1 METAYKIVIFNKRIN
16 REIELLEQKPVITVG
31 TEKGCNVRFNREV
44 FFDDFSFVIRNV
56 KGAWQIRCGDTVF
69 LSDSGALK
77 YSSKGLNHGDTYSLR
92 YKSSGQEI
100 FKISFT
106 LNFNVQQHKYDHFI
120 DLTGQRSISFGAG
133 SANDVVLQDAL
144 MEEKAAVLVSDGDGW
159 VVRDC
164 GSKYGIYVNEK
175 KVIRESKVRDY
186 DFFSILGYSFYLKGD
201 QLFYDG
207 EYTIQ
212 FNKLIPQ
219 PVQRVG
225 SCLEYPKFNRN
236 TRLKYVIS
244 DEPIPILDPDKKPD
258 KPKSNLLMS
267 LLPAFGSILLIL
279 VIRGGMLS
287 GNGSFL
293 SNMSQNSYIL
303 FSVASMGLGVVTS
316 IMSIINSKKEY
327 KENTQK
333 RVDVYTKYIETKGK
347 EVDEARKKESAL
359 LNDIYYSIEQE
370 LEQIREF
377 SGDLFDK
384 TVTDEDYLHV
394 RLGTG
399 SRPAIRKINYKKQE
413 RLETNDELMS
423 RPENLYNE
431 FKNVDNVPI
440 VLKLKENNAIGVVGA
455 PDQLYVMMKN
465 IIIDLCVRHYYK
477 DVSLFF
483 ILSQEDAKKFYWAR
497 WFQNLQNDALHVR
510 NIVCDDES
518 KNNLFEYLYV
528 ELSRRETEKVN
539 SPHVV
544 VMVFDDVGIKLHPL
558 SRYIEKAKELGFTF
572 LFFEN
577 YKELL
582 PQGCNHIVLLNPDN
596 CSGRLIPVCDVNES
610 LDFSY
615 TTIDDDSALYIAQRS
630 ASVYCEEVGLESN
643 LTKNITLYELLNIMT
658 ADDLDLSARWAE
670 SKVYKSMAAPL
681 GVMRKNEVVSLDLHE
696 KAHGPHGLVA
706 GTTGSGKSEIL
717 QSYVLSMATLF
728 HPYEVSFVII
738 DFKGGGMVN
747 QFKDLPHLIGAIT
760 NIDGDE
766 IDRSLLSIKAEL
778 LKRQNLF
785 AEANVNHIDAYIKK
799 YKAGEAETPLP
810 HLIIIVDEFAELK
823 ADQPEFMKELIS
835 AARIGRSLGVHLI
848 LATQKPAGQVNEQI
862 WSNSR
867 FKLCL
872 KVQDKSDSNEVLKSP
887 LAAEIKEPGRAYL
900 QVGNNEIFEL
910 FQSAYSGASAEM
922 NETGV
927 KNEFTLSIV
936 ALSGARSVIFEQ
948 KNEKQE
954 KKAETQLQ
962 AIVSFVADYC
972 ERENIPHLPEI
983 CLPSLSEII
992 EIDTAPVFDDAVVN
1006 SLVPIGMYDDP
1017 SHQFQGNYS
1026 VDLAEDNLMI
1036 IGASRFGKTNL
1047 LQLIIRSL
1055 ASRFSPEEVNIY
1067 ILDFAS
1073 MVLKNF
1079 ESLVHVGGVVTAS
1092 DDEKLKNFIKL
1103 INAEIAQRKKQ
1114 LVSAGVSSFS
1124 AYREAGYT
1132 DMPQIVIMV
1141 DNMTALKEMYFQ
1153 DDDPILPITREGIS
1167 VGISC
1172 IISNSSTTG
1181 IGYRY
1186 LANFSSR
1193 VALFCND
1200 SGEYANV
1207 FESCR
1212 KRVKPIPGRA
1222 LITLN
1227 KEVFSCQTY
1236 RAFSGEKEI
1245 DRVKEMRVFVEM
1257 INNKNAGK
1265 IAKRI
1270 PSIPDQ
1276 LTFTYIDNTFERNLQ
1291 SRSIIVGLDYDNVE
1305 PVLLDFKSGN
1315 EMCIVGH
1322 TVDDRKP
1329 MIDCI
1334 FNAFLHYYIDNP
1346 VRVFIIDRV
1355 ERPLKEKEKI
1365 EFVEKYTIDYTVIE
1379 DLFDSVMNDIE
1390 ERYEL
1395 LMDGDVD
1402 KLSKMPMF
1410 MFIINNRDAVEY
1422 ISSNKDLLEMYLR
1435 FVKQFKSLGIAFVF
1449 TDIDDSSVGYGA
1461 PEIYRRLKENKRL
1474 LLKGNL
1480 AEFKFCELPSGFARK
1495 NKSVNEGDAFYLN
1508 GSEAGRFKIS
1518 TD

>member
-1 METAYKIVIFNKRIN
+1 MDTAYKIVLYNKRFC
-16 REIELLEQKPVITVG
+16 REIELNAQKPIVTVG
-31 TEKGCNVRFNREV
+31 TEKGCSVRFNREL

-56 KGAWQIRCGDTVF
+56 KGVWQMRCGESVF

-77 YSSKGLNHGDTYSLR
+77 YSSKGLNHGDTYSVR

-100 FKISFT
+100 FKLSFT
-106 LNFNVQQHKYDHFI
+106 LNFDAQMHKYDHYI
-120 DLTGQRSISFGAG
+120 DLSGHNSIGFGADPSG
-133 SANDVVLQDAL
+133 EVVLQDAL
-144 MEEKAAVLVSDGDGW
+144 MDPKAATLVSTGDGW
-159 VVRDC
+159 VLRDSGC
-164 GSKYGIYVNEK
+164 RFGIYVNEK
-175 KVIRESKVRDY
+175 KVVRESAVRSY
-186 DFFSILGYSFYLKGD
+186 DFFSILGFSFYLKED
-201 QLFYDG
+201 KLFFDG
-207 EYTIQ
+207 TYTIR
-212 FNKLIPQ
+212 FNKFVPQ

-244 DEPIPILDPDKKPD
+244 EEPISILDPDKKPE
-258 KPKSNLLMS
+258 KPKSNLMMS
-267 LLPAFGSILLIL
+267 LLPAFGSILLVL
-279 VIRGGMLS
+279 VLRGGMLS
-287 GNGSFL
+287 GNGNFL
-293 SNMSQNSYIL
+293 ANMSQNSYIL
-303 FSVASMGLGVVTS
+303 FSVASMGLGIITS
-316 IMSIINSKKEY
+316 VMSIINSKKEY
-327 KENTQK
+327 RESIRR
-333 RVDVYTKYIETKGK
+333 RVEVYTKYIEKKGK
-347 EVDEARKKESAL
+347 EVDDARKKESEL

-370 LEQIREF
+370 LQQIREF

-384 TVTDEDYLHV
+384 TTDDEDFLHV

-399 SRPAIRKINYKKQE
+399 SMPALRKINYKKQE
-413 RLETNDELMS
+413 RLETNDELMN

-431 FKNVDNVPI
+431 FKNIDNAPV

-455 PDQLYVMMKN
+455 PNQLYVMMKN
-465 IIIDLCVRHYYK
+465 MIIDLCVRHYYK
-477 DVSLFF
+477 DVGLFF
-483 ILSQEDAKKFYWAR
+483 ILTQEDAEKFYWAR
-497 WFQNLQNDALHVR
+497 WFQNLQNDALHMR

-528 ELSRRETEKVN
+528 ELSRREAEKIN
-539 SPHVV
+539 TPQTV

-582 PQGCNHIVLLNPDN
+582 PQGCDHMVMLNPDDRT
-596 CSGRLIPVCDVNES
+596 GRLIPVRDVNEAH
-610 LDFSY
+610 DFEY
-615 TTIDDDSALYIAQRS
+615 TTIDDESALYIAQRS

-643 LTKNITLYELLNIMT
+643 LTKNITLFQLLNIMK
-658 ADDLDLSARWAE
+658 AEDLDLNTRWSQ

-778 LKRQNLF
+778 LKRQSLF
-785 AEANVNHIDAYIKK
+785 AETGVNHIDAYIQKF
-799 YKAGEAETPLP
+799 KAGEAKTPLP

-910 FQSAYSGASAEM
+910 FQSAYSGAGAEM
-922 NETGV
+922 SEDGM
-927 KNEFTLSIV
+927 KHEFSISSV
-936 ALSGARSVIFEQ
+936 SLSGARSIIFEQ

-954 KKAETQLQ
+954 KKTQTQLQ
-962 AIVSFVADYC
+962 AIVNYVAGYC
-972 ERENIPHLPEI
+972 DEMQIPRLPEI

-992 EIDTAPVFDDAVVN
+992 EINAAPVYDDTILN
-1006 SLVPIGMYDDP
+1006 SIVPIGVYDDP
-1017 SHQFQGNYS
+1017 SHQLQGDYPVN
-1026 VDLAEDNLMI
+1026 LAEDNLMI

-1047 LQLIIRSL
+1047 LQVIIRSL

-1079 ESLVHVGGVVTAS
+1079 EALAHVGGVVTAT
-1092 DDEKLKNFIKL
+1092 DDEKLTNFIKL
-1103 INAEIAQRKKQ
+1103 INSEITQRKKK
-1114 LVSAGVSSFS
+1114 LVAAGVSSFS

-1132 DMPQIVIMV
+1132 DMPQIVIMI

-1153 DDDPILPITREGIS
+1153 EEDPILPITREGIS
-1167 VGISC
+1167 VGITC
-1172 IISNSSTTG
+1172 VIANSTTNG

-1186 LANFSSR
+1186 LTNFSSR
-1193 VALFCND
+1193 VALYCND
-1200 SGEYANV
+1200 SAEYANV
-1207 FESCR
+1207 FETCR

-1222 LITLN
+1222 MIMYN
-1227 KEVFSCQTY
+1227 KEIFTCQTY

-1245 DRVKEMRVFVEM
+1245 DRVKEMRAFVEETNTLYPELRARP
-1257 INNKNAGK
+1257 IPEIPELLTVTALLKDYAFLAKQSTGV
-1265 IAKRI
+1265 IA
-1270 PSIPDQ
+1270 
-1276 LTFTYIDNTFERNLQ
+1276 
-1291 SRSIIVGLDYDNVE
+1291 GLDYA
-1305 PVLLDFKSGN
+1305 
-1315 EMCIVGH
+1315 
-1322 TVDDRKP
+1322 TVDPVMLDCSSLGVLGMIGRKNTGRSNFVRYFVQELRRKNTVELCVVDDVNRRFAPLKDGCVQYSIRPEDIADTLHRWDDILQKRYTMVENGDFQRLAREPFLVYVLQHDDAFKTISADSTLLAIYKRIIGKYKALRVCIFFSNIPNESIQYSSPEVLKMMRDNRQLLFFDDMNNMKAFEIPYAVQKQFRKP
-1329 MIDCI
+1329 IEKGDGYLI
-1334 FNAFLHYYIDNP
+1334 LGNDVYKLKTPFL
-1346 VRVFIIDRV
+1346 
-1355 ERPLKEKEKI
+1355 
-1365 EFVEKYTIDYTVIE
+1365 
-1379 DLFDSVMNDIE
+1379 
-1390 ERYEL
+1390 
-1395 LMDGDVD
+1395 G
-1402 KLSKMPMF
+1402 
-1410 MFIINNRDAVEY
+1410 
-1422 ISSNKDLLEMYLR
+1422 
-1435 FVKQFKSLGIAFVF
+1435 
-1449 TDIDDSSVGYGA
+1449 
-1461 PEIYRRLKENKRL
+1461 
-1474 LLKGNL
+1474 
-1480 AEFKFCELPSGFARK
+1480 
-1495 NKSVNEGDAFYLN
+1495 
-1508 GSEAGRFKIS
+1508 
-1518 TD
+1518 